1 MTIDVMVNGAK
12 RGTVPGG
19 DDYGACALLN
29 ALRHA
34 NVIGAIAEREIISIT
49 LWPDKRIDIA
59 TGGHAP
65 ANFHL
70 RESTK

>member
-12 RGTVPGG
+12 RGTVP
-19 DDYGACALLN
+19 DAPDVADALAGALQ
-29 ALRHA
+29 HE
-34 NVIGAIAEREIISIT
+34 NVRRAIADREIISIT
-49 LWPDKRIDIA
+49 LWPSKRIDIA

-65 ANFHL
+65 ANFHM

>member
-12 RGTVPGG
+12 RGTVPR
-19 DDYGACALLN
+19 DADAISN
-29 ALRHA
+29 ALQHA
-34 NVIGAIAEREIISIT
+34 NVLGAIADREIISIT

-59 TGGHAP
+59 PGGHAP